1 MPVPPSRAPDVDDAF
16 AGPELDPRVW
26 VDHYLPQWT
35 TPSRS
40 RARTEFVPDGG
51 LELRIDA
58 DQPDWRPEDAPLRV
72 SNLQTAVFSGP
83 VGSPVG
89 THRHREDGLTVR
101 TAVGSRLLWAP
112 VSGHVEVTLS
122 ASTDPG
128 AMTALWLVGVEEQS
142 PSDSGEIC
150 VAEIDA
156 SAILAARGGNADRPA
171 PALAA
176 RTDLRPRGGRADRP
190 AARGG
195 RPDRP
200 AVGVSARVGVKAH
213 HDPGLVTDMAEVLV
227 PVEVD
232 RPHTW
237 SVRWS
242 ADGVVIGCE
251 GFVVRRVAQRLDYRL
266 QLMLDLF
273 EIGGPTAAATYPK
286 RARLHRVRA
295 WAL

>member
-1 MPVPPSRAPDVDDAF
+1 VIGERMPVPPSRAPDVDDAF
-16 AGPELDPRVW
+16 AGPEIDPRVW

-40 RARTEFVPDGG
+40 RARTGFVPDGG

-101 TAVGSRLLWAP
+101 TPAGSRLLWAP

-128 AMTALWLVGVEEQS
+128 AMTALWLVGVEELS

-156 SAILAARGGNADRPA
+156 SAIM
-171 PALAA
+171 
-176 RTDLRPRGGRADRP
+176 T
-190 AARGG
+190 ARGG
-195 RPDRP
+195 RGDRS
-200 AVGVSARVGVKAH
+200 AAGVSARVGVKAH
-213 HDPGLVTDMAEVLV
+213 HDPRLVTDMAEVLV
-227 PVEVD
+227 PVETD

-237 SVRWS
+237 AVRWG

-273 EIGGPTAAATYPK
+273 EIGGPTAASTYPK
-286 RARLHRVRA
+286 RARLHRVRT